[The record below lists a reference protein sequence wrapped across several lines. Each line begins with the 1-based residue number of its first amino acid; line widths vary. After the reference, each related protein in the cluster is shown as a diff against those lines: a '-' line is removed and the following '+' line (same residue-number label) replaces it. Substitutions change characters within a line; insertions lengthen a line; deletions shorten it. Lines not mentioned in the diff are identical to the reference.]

1 MKIAITSTG
10 RDLSSDIDPRFG
22 RAAYFLAVDPDTMEF
37 ETIENTQN
45 LNLPQG
51 AGIQAAT
58 SVAKHQVAALL
69 TGNCGPKAFKV
80 LEASRIQVF
89 IGVRG
94 RVMDAIQ
101 AFKNGELASTE
112 SANVEGH
119 WV

>member
-1 MKIAITSTG
+1 MKIAVTSTD

-22 RAAYFLAVDPDTMEF
+22 RAAYFLVVDPDTLEF
-37 ETIENTQN
+37 EPIENTQN

-58 SVAKHQVAALL
+58 TIAKQNVTALL

-80 LEASRIQVF
+80 LEASKIKMF
-89 IGVRG
+89 IGVKG
-94 RVMDAIQ
+94 QVMDAIE
-101 AFKNGELASTE
+101 AFKNGDLTPTD